1 VGIEEI
7 FRARGVGF
15 SADAG
20 SGCGVDVPR
29 FPSCE
34 FTLVSGVD
42 LKVSFVE
49 NIRVSRFVV
58 DDFSVAASGVGR
70 DAAQNV
76 TQHVHLAQWFAMPHL
91 ARPFC
96 LGRDAG
102 VPVAEEIGE
111 AV

>member
-29 FPSCE
+29 FPGCK

-42 LKVSFVE
+42 LKASFVE
-49 NIRVSRFVV
+49 NIRVSRFVI
-58 DDFSVAASGVGR
+58 DNFSVAASGVGSRCGSERGSARPLGTVVR
-70 DAAQNV
+70 DAPPSS
-76 TQHVHLAQWFAMPHL
+76 TILSRTRRW
-91 ARPFC
+91 RPGS
-96 LGRDAG
+96 GRNR
-102 VPVAEEIGE
+102 
-111 AV
+111 